1 MTQSGI
7 YEHFRGKLYFVLS
20 GATHRDTPLD
30 LDTSEVIYHPLY
42 QAPNLGWRRGMHSSN
57 FLGHVDR
64 EGYSGPRFKKIMSR
78 KIPDI
83 LPGFVWIDP
92 RLEIGE
98 TGRETHL
105 TIFEIIPNNSHTIA
119 TVRLKD
125 CDGELVE
132 RSIIYLITYC
142 IFSGMVVEI

>member
-42 QAPNLGWRRGMHSSN
+42 QA
-57 FLGHVDR
+57 
-64 EGYSGPRFKKIMSR
+64 
-78 KIPDI
+78 
-83 LPGFVWIDP
+83 P